1 MDIEQRKELSRVA
14 VSLLETTVLDVLW
27 AAFHREECIGAAEI
41 GRSAGI
47 YGEKG
52 LGIIN
57 DAITWGILSKLVQ
70 EGRATRCQLT
80 PRTQGFQLSE
90 KELENAGYL

>member
-1 MDIEQRKELSRVA
+1 MEVEQRKQLSRVA
-14 VSLLETTVLDVLW
+14 ISLLETAVMDVLW
-27 AAFHREECIGAAEI
+27 DAFHLEECIGAAEI
-41 GRSAGI
+41 GRNADI

-57 DAITWGILSKLVQ
+57 DAITWGVLSKLVQ

-80 PRTQGFQLSE
+80 PRTQGFCLSVT
-90 KELENAGYL
+90 ELKKAGYL

>member
-1 MDIEQRKELSRVA
+1 MDVEQRQELARA
-14 VSLLETTVLDVLW
+14 GISLLETAVLDVLW
-27 AAFHREECIGAAEI
+27 EAHHRGECIGAAEI
-41 GRSAGI
+41 GRSADI

-80 PRTQGFQLSE
+80 PRTKGFRLSGR
-90 KELENAGYL
+90 ELESAGF